1 MKWIEILRK
10 DNYAL
15 LQSEDDTEYAVVS
28 GYNPNAK
35 ENQQWNSGVYFI
47 YWNDKSNKAEKLQ
60 TALDYFRSKTESHFV
75 DKGQKYLEVYRE
87 NYSEYTF
94 LEMLQTLNLND
105 DEVGESFGVYCI
117 IDENSLR

>member
-10 DNYAL
+10 NDYAL
-15 LQSEDDTEYAVVS
+15 LQSETDEEYVVAN
-28 GYNPNAK
+28 GYNPSLP
-35 ENQQWNSGVYFI
+35 ENQQWGNGTYFI
-47 YWNDKSNKAEKLQ
+47 YWNDKSNKAEQLQ
-60 TALDYFRSKTESHFV
+60 AALDYFRSKTESHFV

-117 IDENSLR
+117 VDENSLR